1 MRWLDGITDSMDMS
15 LSKLREIVKEEKPG
29 GLQSMGSQRVRHDL
43 ATGQRQ
49 IQIEKNFLKGNTH
62 THTHTYILQHQQKQ
76 YTIYTIQQYIT
87 FQLKT
92 KEGFQRPPLLT
103 GKPSMPSVLLIIQE
117 MRGSAV
123 PEVV

>member
-62 THTHTYILQHQQKQ
+62 THTHIYTSASTKTVYYIH
-76 YTIYTIQQYIT
+76 YTTIYYISVKNKGRIPETSPTDREAQYA
-87 FQLKT
+87 LCSLDHSGD
-92 KEGFQRPPLLT
+92 EGLCRP
-103 GKPSMPSVLLIIQE
+103 
-117 MRGSAV
+117 
-123 PEVV
+123 